1 MFINAIIHKNQE
13 KWYSDIMKVLILITK
28 SNMGGAQRYV
38 YDLATHLPKESYDVE
53 VMAGGNG
60 QLIEKLK
67 EAGIKSNGDLPLH
80 RDINIIEDLKTFIKL
95 FQLIRDKKPDVLHV
109 NSSKIGGIGALIGR
123 LLGIKNIIFTA
134 HGWSF
139 NEERGFISKTII
151 RFLHWLTIILSHKTI
166 AVSNA
171 LKVQVENWPYI
182 IDRIHVVHNGIE
194 NQAIFSKIN
203 ARYELGKINSAFD
216 RMVKTNQPKNL
227 VIIGSVGELHH
238 IKGYEYALEGLRSL
252 INIMKSSNT
261 ERRMVYVIIGD
272 GEYRERIEN
281 KIKDLSLE
289 NSVILLGNIPN
300 AYQYM
305 RAFDVYIMPSLS
317 EGLPYALLEAGIA
330 GLPTVASAVGGIT
343 EVIEDMRSGVLIQPK
358 KAHEIQ
364 NALEFYISHKKIQS
378 NHARALN
385 HRVLT
390 DFSINKMVEET
401 MVIYRK

>member
-80 RDINIIEDLKTFIKL
+80 RDINIIEDLKAFIKL